1 MRTRK
6 NEYIENT
13 KNTKTKKV
21 PEILNNQIKLFL
33 YNIADNLYIFIKFY
47 FGYCIK
53 FIKIFINIS
62 GIYIVWIFLH
72 YFASQLYV
80 KMCVPSTVFGFLL
93 SPFMT
98 ATPHCQGL
106 RWIVYN
112 AANIINNMWIILG
125 AWIMSNVLIV
135 IRDTN
140 TA

>member
-6 NEYIENT
+6 NEYSENNIIENIVE
-13 KNTKTKKV
+13 KISDNK
-21 PEILNNQIKLFL
+21 IKIFS
-33 YNIADNLYIFIKFY
+33 YSVSEQVYIFLKFS
-47 FGYCIK
+47 FEYCIK
-53 FIKIFINIS
+53 FIKFFINIT
-62 GIYIVWIFLH
+62 GIYIVWILLH
-72 YFASQLYV
+72 YVASQLYI
-80 KMCVPSTVFGFLL
+80 KLCVPMTVVGFLL

-125 AWIMSNVLIV
+125 AWIMSNVLV
-135 IRDTN
+135 VTRDTH

>member
-6 NEYIENT
+6 NEYSENNIIENIAE
-13 KNTKTKKV
+13 KISDNK
-21 PEILNNQIKLFL
+21 IKIFS
-33 YNIADNLYIFIKFY
+33 YSVAEQVYIFLKFS
-47 FGYCIK
+47 FEYCIK
-53 FIKIFINIS
+53 FITIFINIS
-62 GIYIVWIFLH
+62 GIYIVWILLH
-72 YFASQLYV
+72 YIASQLYV
-80 KMCVPSTVFGFLL
+80 KMCVPSTLVGFLL

-112 AANIINNMWIILG
+112 AANIINNMWIIFG
-125 AWIMSNVLIV
+125 AWIMSNVLVV

>member
-6 NEYIENT
+6 NEYSENNIIENIAE
-13 KNTKTKKV
+13 KISDNK
-21 PEILNNQIKLFL
+21 IKIFS
-33 YNIADNLYIFIKFY
+33 YSISEQVYIFLKFSLEY
-47 FGYCIK
+47 SIK
-53 FIKIFINIS
+53 FIKVFINIS
-62 GIYIVWIFLH
+62 GIYFVWILLH
-72 YFASQLYV
+72 YIASQLYV
-80 KMCVPSTVFGFLL
+80 KMCVPSSVFGFLL

-125 AWIMSNVLIV
+125 AWIMSNVLV
-135 IRDTN
+135 VTRNTN